1 MEALHTYFGETASVL
16 GEAAGMHAY
25 VRFSDPDLAA
35 RAKRNKVQLREIDP
49 YYLGKAPSN
58 EYLLGFSML
67 TERSLREG
75 VKRLA
80 PPS

>member
-1 MEALHTYFGETASVL
+1 LGSLERHFGARAEVR

-25 VRFSDPDLAA
+25 VRFSDEGVAA
-35 RAKRNKVQLREIDP
+35 RAERNKVQLRPVAEYFI
-49 YYLGKAPSN
+49 GKPPTN

-67 TERSLREG
+67 TERSIREA

-80 PPS
+80 S